1 MTAVSRRLTFALLV
15 CISTSTISSCKARNA
30 STLRANTSED
40 SQELTSLLASLDA
53 NLAQLEATLAA
64 KSSSSESTASSAQ
77 LTTEDSSPSGNRQAT
92 QLTTSSTVPDKDFE
106 FECAD
111 RDTECELAVIAVKL
125 DYLTQKIQSSG
136 QLLSDRTVADRV
148 AQLLP
153 QSNQVAAA
161 TAFKSSPLSGTDGQ
175 SAVALTEETP
185 PNISSLISSIKSVRS
200 AVQSLDSRAKAE
212 DLRIRREEH
221 GKYVNDLWQS
231 YQEALKES
239 NRQINLG
246 NAANNE
252 ANALINERNQLV
264 NMYNAGADRAVSSSG
279 STFSILPRTNSLAR
293 QIDSQQ
299 STARSYWD
307 DGKYYKERAA
317 QLYKD
322 WQQAQRNY
330 PQK

>member
-15 CISTSTISSCKARNA
+15 CMSTSTISSCKARNA
-30 STLRANTSED
+30 STLRANANED
-40 SQELTSLLASLDA
+40 SQELTDLLASLDA
-53 NLAQLEATLAA
+53 KLAQLEATLAA
-64 KSSSSESTASSAQ
+64 KSSGSESLGSSAQ
-77 LTTEDSSPSGNRQAT
+77 LTAEE
-92 QLTTSSTVPDKDFE
+92 TTSSGTRQSAQLTPSPIVPDQEFK
-106 FECAD
+106 FECIA
-111 RDTECELAVIAVKL
+111 RDTECELAVISVKL
-125 DYLTQKIQSSG
+125 DYLTLKVQSSG
-136 QLLSDRTVADRV
+136 QLLNDGTVADSV

-153 QSNQVAAA
+153 QSNQVAAV
-161 TAFKSSPLSGTDGQ
+161 TAFNSSSLSGMNGQ
-175 SAVALTEETP
+175 SAIALTEETP

-200 AVQSLDSRAKAE
+200 SVQSLDSRAKAE

-221 GKYVNDLWQS
+221 GKYVNNLWQS

-279 STFSILPRTNSLAR
+279 STFNILPRTNSLAR

-307 DGKYYKERAA
+307 DGKYYKERAS

-322 WQQAQRNY
+322 WQEAQRNY